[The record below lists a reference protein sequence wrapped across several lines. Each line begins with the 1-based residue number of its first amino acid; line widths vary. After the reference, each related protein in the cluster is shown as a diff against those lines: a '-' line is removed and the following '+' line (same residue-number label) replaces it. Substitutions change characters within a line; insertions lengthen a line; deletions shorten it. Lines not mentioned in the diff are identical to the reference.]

1 MGRRKKPVQS
11 EEAELAE
18 LHDAA
23 SEEHG
28 RRCTD
33 IFNEYPED
41 EHETLRN
48 DLMGQA
54 AHDINEEFIK
64 QYPVWAKV
72 YGPKPPK
79 SIQFKK
85 VQGNIGLDIGAK
97 KYD

>member
-11 EEAELAE
+11 EAAELAE
-18 LHDAA
+18 LEEAANQEHD
-23 SEEHG
+23 
-28 RRCTD
+28 RRCAEID
-33 IFNEYPED
+33 RDYPED
-41 EHETLRN
+41 HHATLRT
-48 DLMGQA
+48 DLMAQA
-54 AHDINEEFIK
+54 ATDITREFTE

>member
-1 MGRRKKPVQS
+1 
-11 EEAELAE
+11 
-18 LHDAA
+18 
-23 SEEHG
+23 
-28 RRCTD
+28 
-33 IFNEYPED
+33 
-41 EHETLRN
+41 
-48 DLMGQA
+48 MGQA